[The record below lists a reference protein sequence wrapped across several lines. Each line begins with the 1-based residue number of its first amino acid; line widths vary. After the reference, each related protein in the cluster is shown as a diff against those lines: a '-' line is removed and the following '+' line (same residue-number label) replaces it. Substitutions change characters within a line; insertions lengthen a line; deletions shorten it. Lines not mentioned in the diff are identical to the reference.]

1 MAATGSGSELWTRLD
16 ALIRGASDGDVRS
29 HRLEVFAARLR
40 RAAGRD
46 VPEDFLEQE
55 RAAAIAAITAPVVLE
70 RVASA
75 FDRPAI
81 VVKGPEL
88 AALYP
93 DPALRC
99 YWDVDLLVED
109 AEEAQR
115 ALTSAGFE
123 PFGDPSLYLD
133 LHHLRPLRPSGLLL
147 AVEIHSAPKW
157 IEGRRAPSMN
167 ELLAAATPRDG
178 GPTGVLVL
186 PPEHHLLLLAAH
198 SWAHEPLRRL
208 RDIVDMA
215 LVAGTADRGETERL
229 ARQWGIERL
238 WLTTRA
244 VVESVQSGRADHA
257 VLRLW
262 ARNLRTARERTVFEN
277 HLARVTSDFWALPL
291 REAAARLPGNV
302 YRDLRPEDAEPWAA
316 KLRRSALAVQNAR
329 RPRSEHEDELDRR
342 QSPPGRDA

>member
-1 MAATGSGSELWTRLD
+1 MAATGSGTDLWTRLD
-16 ALIRGASDGDVRS
+16 ALIAGAGDSDVRS

-40 RAAGRD
+40 RAAGRG
-46 VPEDFLEQE
+46 VPGDFVEQE
-55 RAAAIAAITAPVVLE
+55 RAAAVAAITSSVVLE
-70 RVASA
+70 RVVSA
-75 FDRPAI
+75 YDRPAI

-115 ALTSAGFE
+115 ALVSAGFE
-123 PFGDPSLYLD
+123 PLGDPSLYLGI
-133 LHHLRPLRPSGLLL
+133 HHLRPLRPSGLLL

-157 IEGRRAPSMN
+157 IEGRQAPTMH
-167 ELLAAATPRDG
+167 ELLAVARPRES
-178 GPTGVLVL
+178 GPAGILVL
-186 PPEHHLLLLAAH
+186 PPEHHLLVLAAH

-215 LVAGTADRGETERL
+215 LVSAAADRGETERL
-229 ARQWGIERL
+229 ARRWGIERL

-244 VVESVQSGRADHA
+244 VVESVQSGRVDHT

-262 ARNLRTARERTVFEN
+262 ARNLRTARERTVFES
-277 HLARVTSDFWALPL
+277 HLERLTSDFWALPL
-291 REAAARLPGNV
+291 RDAAARLPGNV
-302 YRDLRPEDAEPWAA
+302 YRDLRPEDAEPWAV
-316 KLRRSALAVQNAR
+316 KLRRSARAVRNAQ
-329 RPRSEHEDELDRR
+329 RPRSQHEDQLDRR
-342 QSPPGRDA
+342 RARPRRGA